1 MPREYQSGLMSHPV
15 SPVSSTAVSLAL
27 RPTTSDFQPPP
38 PPPPFETLSLATPT
52 PSLFRRFTA
61 PVLPASV
68 LHNLRHPHNYVAR
81 DPTRETYT
89 TTSTPTTNSPETE
102 TEGWSPSPFE
112 SIASCIHNRFFLL
125 PFHLISPFFSRFS
138 NPFLPFAN
146 LALCSSLLFEFS
158 LSAFFRVYP
167 HDFDP
172 FLEITKSSSSCSSYI
187 HSSPALNILR
197 FPFLRPI
204 SFLFLFFL
212 LSFVRSGRTFLCF
225 ESLHNSVSPFSFFLS
240 SFFLRFFTFSP

>member
-102 TEGWSPSPFE
+102 TEGWSPSP
-112 SIASCIHNRFFLL
+112 
-125 PFHLISPFFSRFS
+125 SPFRKHRLLHSQPIFPSS
-138 NPFLPFAN
+138 LPPDF
-146 LALCSSLLFEFS
+146 SLLF
-158 LSAFFRVYP
+158 
-167 HDFDP
+167 
-172 FLEITKSSSSCSSYI
+172 
-187 HSSPALNILR
+187 
-197 FPFLRPI
+197 
-204 SFLFLFFL
+204 SF
-212 LSFVRSGRTFLCF
+212 F
-225 ESLHNSVSPFSFFLS
+225 ESL
-240 SFFLRFFTFSP
+240 FTFRKPCPLLFPLFWIFSLCILPCISSRFRSLPRNHKVLSVLFQLYTLFPRT

>member
-1 MPREYQSGLMSHPV
+1 MSHPV

-112 SIASCIHNRFFLL
+112 ASPLAFTTDF
-125 PFHLISPFFSRFS
+125 SPFPSTWFLPSFLVFRI
-138 NPFLPFAN
+138 PFYLSQTLPFALPSFLN
-146 LALCSSLLFEFS
+146 FLSLHSSVYILTISIPSSKSQSLLR
-158 LSAFFRVYP
+158 LVSAIYTLPPHLIFFV
-167 HDFDP
+167 
-172 FLEITKSSSSCSSYI
+172 
-187 HSSPALNILR
+187 
-197 FPFLRPI
+197 
-204 SFLFLFFL
+204 FLFYDRFLFFFSFFL
-212 LSFVRSGRTFLCF
+212 LSFVRSGRTSLCF

-240 SFFLRFFTFSP
+240 SFFFLRFFTFSP

>member
-1 MPREYQSGLMSHPV
+1 MSHPV

-102 TEGWSPSPFE
+102 TEGWSPSSSPFR
-112 SIASCIHNRFFLL
+112 SIASCIHNRFFPL

-138 NPFLPFAN
+138 NPFLLTFRKP
-146 LALCSSLLFEFS
+146 CPLLFPPFWIFS
-158 LSAFFRVYP
+158 LCILPCISSRFRSLPRNHKVFFVLFQLYT
-167 HDFDP
+167 
-172 FLEITKSSSSCSSYI
+172 L
-187 HSSPALNILR
+187 
-197 FPFLRPI
+197 FP
-204 SFLFLFFL
+204 
-212 LSFVRSGRTFLCF
+212 RT
-225 ESLHNSVSPFSFFLS
+225 
-240 SFFLRFFTFSP
+240 